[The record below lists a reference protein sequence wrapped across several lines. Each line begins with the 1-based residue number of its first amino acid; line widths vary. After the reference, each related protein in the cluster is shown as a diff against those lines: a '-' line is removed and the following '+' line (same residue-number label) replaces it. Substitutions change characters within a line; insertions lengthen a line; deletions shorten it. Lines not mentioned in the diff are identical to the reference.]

1 MSAYL
6 NITKTYNV
14 GPTPNKKIISYSLYG
29 INNDLDV
36 KRGFYK
42 GIFVNYELAKT
53 VYPGWKVRVYMPD
66 NEPAEFIE
74 KLAQMKDI
82 ELFLVSTN
90 LCLRAMRYLPNDD
103 PLVSI
108 WISRDLDSI
117 VTFREKAAVY
127 DWMMHYPD
135 KELHI
140 MCDHIGHRWTIPGG
154 MFGKKNNNNDTSF
167 TNFIVDFCNETD
179 PNEYEVDCT
188 IAEKFFYKQDNYI
201 QHHSYGTQLKNSVP
215 FPSHDRTNHAFV
227 GIVANMHGYFHLL
240 KIENKY
246 GPFPKQR
253 LPPHL
258 RQIAK
263 PCKMQPLKLP
273 TISFMLKRGGGMKL
287 KFFN

>member
-14 GPTPNKKIISYSLYG
+14 SPTPNKKIISYSLYG
-29 INNDLDV
+29 INNRLDMI
-36 KRGFYK
+36 RGFYK
-42 GIFVNYELAKT
+42 GIFVNYEFAKT

-74 KLAQMKDI
+74 KLTQMKDI
-82 ELFLVSTN
+82 ELYLVNTN
-90 LCLRAMRYLPNDD
+90 LCLRSIRYLPNDD

-117 VTFREKAAVY
+117 VTFREKAAVD

-140 MCDHIGHRWTIPGG
+140 MSDHIGHRWTIPGG
-154 MFGKKNNNNDTSF
+154 MFGKKNNNNNTSF
-167 TNFIVDFCNETD
+167 TNFIFDFYNETD
-179 PNEYEVDCT
+179 QNKYEVDCT

-201 QHHSYGTQLKNSVP
+201 QHYSAGTRLENSVP
-215 FPSHDRTNHAFV
+215 FPPHDTTNCTFV
-227 GIVANMHGYFHLL
+227 GNYADMNGYFHLL

-246 GPFPKQR
+246 GPIPQQIF
-253 LPPHL
+253 PPHL

-263 PCKMQPLKLP
+263 PYKVQPLNSP
-273 TISFMLKRGGGMKL
+273 NISFMLKLFK
-287 KFFN
+287 